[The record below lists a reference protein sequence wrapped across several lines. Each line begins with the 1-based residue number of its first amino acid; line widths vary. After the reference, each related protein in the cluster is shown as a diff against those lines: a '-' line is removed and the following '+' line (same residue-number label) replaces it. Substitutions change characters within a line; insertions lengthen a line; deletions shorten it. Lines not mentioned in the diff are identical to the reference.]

1 MNASLRS
8 LVELFA
14 LKADLFEKRMDFS
27 VDRVKVVASMFTT
40 LKKQNQRMML
50 EKKTLEQEIEQL
62 RADRKT
68 LLTQLME
75 QKYSEPTTK
84 QAMGTQTI
92 IKNGILNQDMDTMH
106 KLQLLDQLSS
116 TLLQIL

>member
-8 LVELFA
+8 LEELFA

-27 VDRVKVVASMFTT
+27 VDRVRVVASMFTT
-40 LKKQNQRMML
+40 LKKQHQRMVL
-50 EKKTLEQEIEQL
+50 ERKALEQEIEQL
-62 RADRKT
+62 RLDRKT
-68 LLTQLME
+68 LVNQLIE
-75 QKYSEPTTK
+75 PKLVEPTSKHT
-84 QAMGTQTI
+84 AATQTI
-92 IKNGILNQDMDTMH
+92 VKNGILNQDMDTMH